1 MSERCLSEV
10 LLKVKLKLE
19 LELNAQSRPPE
30 GKKLSGAWTI
40 PLGVAQVG

>member
-10 LLKVKLKLE
+10 LLKVKLN
-19 LELNAQSRPPE
+19 LELNPQSRPQE